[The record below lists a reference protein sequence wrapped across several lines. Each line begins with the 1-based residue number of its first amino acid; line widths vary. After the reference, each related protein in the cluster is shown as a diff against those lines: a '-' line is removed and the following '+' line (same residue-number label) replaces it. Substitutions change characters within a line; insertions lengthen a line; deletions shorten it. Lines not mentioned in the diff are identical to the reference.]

1 VFGLF
6 LGLLAS
12 FLHPFVFNIYFYA
25 NKELMQD
32 IEDVANGEC
41 IYMGNITTIKVLDRG
56 KTLLKFTSSRL
67 LSLINV
73 LFVSSLRRNLVS
85 SILLNKVELKTVVKD
100 DKLVIFHKEVF
111 LGKGYLNGSLFVL
124 NLASEILNGNIS
136 SSTYIA
142 EFVDLWHGRLGHVNY
157 ASIKQLKHM
166 KLISAVDVDHFSKC
180 YVCVEAKHTKT
191 I

>member
-1 VFGLF
+1 MVPLPHFAAFWCILLARGSCHGSPVFGLF

-85 SILLNKVELKTVVKD
+85 SILLNRDRLKTIVGNNKI
-100 DKLVIFHKEVF
+100 VIFAM
-111 LGKGYLNGSLFVL
+111 GSLL
-124 NLASEILNGNIS
+124 
-136 SSTYIA
+136 
-142 EFVDLWHGRLGHVNY
+142 GRD
-157 ASIKQLKHM
+157 K
-166 KLISAVDVDHFSKC
+166 
-180 YVCVEAKHTKT
+180 
-191 I
+191 